1 MVVYSLERQLHYS
14 IGVSSCDVF
23 GRKLII
29 LDINAHNSVLNGVS
43 TYLFSLLLVGCIE
56 YISDE
61 LVWVLVL
68 NRDVFN
74 VSICIFQEL

>member
-1 MVVYSLERQLHYS
+1 
-14 IGVSSCDVF
+14 
-23 GRKLII
+23 
-29 LDINAHNSVLNGVS
+29 LDSNAHISVLNGLS
-43 TYLFSLLLVGCIE
+43 PDLFSLLLVGCIE

-61 LVWVLVL
+61 LFWVVVL